1 MKKIGTYLAFPLLV
15 ILILLLYGFSLKRN
29 QQKKVQKIEVQFE
42 GGENEFLTHESV
54 NKLLI
59 QNNEEFKNQPKS
71 VIDLHELEN
80 LISANPYVEEAVVF
94 LTPRGLLKTQIK
106 QREPLARIITNN
118 ESYYIDKYGV
128 KIPLSSN
135 HSARVPLVLG
145 VNSFKDVK
153 EITQL
158 VNYFFEDDFLKKEIV
173 AMKKMPNDEYV
184 FNVRSGDYKI
194 NFGKCVNIDKKI
206 KKIKAFYNK
215 ALLDKTIHNY
225 KTINVKYHNQVVCT
239 KQHQVGKAK
248 SLGVKRGVVN
258 NITQTI
264 QSIQQAVDEAES
276 VSGQKIEEVVV
287 GIAGQHIRSLHHS
300 DYITR
305 TKSDEVI
312 EAKDINDLENQV
324 HKLVMLPGEEI
335 IHVLPQ
341 EFKVDSQADIKE
353 PIGMY
358 GGRLEA
364 NFHVVVGQVSS
375 IRNIGR
381 CVKSAGLSLS
391 DITLEP
397 LASASAVLS
406 REEKEAG
413 VALIDI
419 GGGTTDLAI
428 FKDGIIR
435 HTAVIPF
442 GGNVITE
449 DIKEG
454 CSIIEKQAELLK
466 VKFGSA
472 WPGENK
478 ETEIVSIPGE
488 HVYLEIKNYG
498 HETQKGKL
506 IAGIVLTGGGSQL
519 KHLRQLVEYI
529 TGMDA
534 RIGFPNE
541 NLAGESDDNL
551 SSPSYATAVGLLME
565 GLSKP
570 EIERVVEE
578 KVVTEASFQPIES
591 VEKESIVI
599 EDKQVEPKRRAK
611 SFFDKFTERFKEFL
625 DNAE

>member
-1 MKKIGTYLAFPLLV
+1 MENNKIAVGLDIGTTKIVAM
-15 ILILLLYGFSLKRN
+15 IGRKNEYG
-29 QQKKVQKIEVQFE
+29 KIEV
-42 GGENEFLTHESV
+42 
-54 NKLLI
+54 
-59 QNNEEFKNQPKS
+59 
-71 VIDLHELEN
+71 
-80 LISANPYVEEAVVF
+80 
-94 LTPRGLLKTQIK
+94 
-106 QREPLARIITNN
+106 
-118 ESYYIDKYGV
+118 
-128 KIPLSSN
+128 
-135 HSARVPLVLG
+135 LG
-145 VNSFKDVK
+145 
-153 EITQL
+153 I
-158 VNYFFEDDFLKKEIV
+158 
-173 AMKKMPNDEYV
+173 
-184 FNVRSGDYKI
+184 
-194 NFGKCVNIDKKI
+194 
-206 KKIKAFYNK
+206 
-215 ALLDKTIHNY
+215 
-225 KTINVKYHNQVVCT
+225 
-239 KQHQVGKAK
+239 GKAK

-276 VSGQKIEEVVV
+276 VSGQRINDVVV

-305 TKSDEVI
+305 TNPDEVI
-312 EAKDINDLENQV
+312 EDDDIDNLVNQV

-341 EFKVDSQADIKE
+341 EFKVDSQPEIKE

-381 CVKSAGLSLS
+381 CVKSAGLNLE

-406 REEKEAG
+406 QEEKEAG

-478 ETEIVSIPGE
+478 ETEIVSIPGLRGREPKEITLKNLSKIIHARVQEIIE

-529 TGMDA
+529 TGMDT
-534 RIGFPNE
+534 RIGYPNE
-541 NLAGESDDNL
+541 HLAGDSDEVL

-565 GLSKP
+565 GLVKSDKEEYVP
-570 EIERVVEE
+570 VVEE
-578 KVVTEASFQPIES
+578 EVLTASLEEEKTIQEPVNEIPQEQPKQKV
-591 VEKESIVI
+591 KG
-599 EDKQVEPKRRAK
+599 K
-611 SFFDKFTERFKEFL
+611 SFLEKFTERFKEFL